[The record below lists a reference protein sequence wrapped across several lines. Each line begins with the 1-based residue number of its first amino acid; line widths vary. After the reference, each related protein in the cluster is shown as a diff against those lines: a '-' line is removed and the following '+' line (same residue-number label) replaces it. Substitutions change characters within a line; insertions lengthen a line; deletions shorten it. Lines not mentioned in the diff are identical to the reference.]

1 MLFREDNVARADAD
15 AIRKG
20 VGFYR
25 WTHDIV
31 EITGKDALEVLQKIY
46 ISNISKVA
54 VGRSK
59 YTASL
64 DENGEIIDDVIVM
77 HMADGLYWVSDLY
90 GPRLLPWIEKH
101 KGTADI
107 QTKIITYDWD
117 MYAIQGPDS
126 INAMNAMLDK
136 PIDELKRFGI
146 CERTVL
152 GDILGKKKEPP
163 ILPDVQEQSECGI
176 SGAELKE
183 GASPSF
189 PLYLETL
196 CRE

>member
-126 INAMNAMLDK
+126 ILSL
-136 PIDELKRFGI
+136 IHI
-146 CERTVL
+146 
-152 GDILGKKKEPP
+152 
-163 ILPDVQEQSECGI
+163 
-176 SGAELKE
+176 
-183 GASPSF
+183 
-189 PLYLETL
+189 
-196 CRE
+196 